1 MNLRKSKELIGGK
14 LKMSQKT
21 QEMISLDCVELNNQL
36 VNDLCLEDV
45 QVDLN
50 EIDMSLKPQDLL
62 MMDATNLLILDD
74 TKYFS
79 EELLEIIRDSKV
91 IDFEERQAA
100 RKAISLEAKLAK
112 IQHDVITVLN
122 KPLNEM
128 FDEFANIIIE
138 KIA

>member
-1 MNLRKSKELIGGK
+1 
-14 LKMSQKT
+14 MSQKT

-50 EIDMSLKPQDLL
+50 EIDMSLKSQDLL

-79 EELLEIIRDSKV
+79 EELLEMIRSSKV

>member
-1 MNLRKSKELIGGK
+1 
-14 LKMSQKT
+14 MSQKT

-36 VNDLCLEDV
+36 VKDLCLEDV

-50 EIDMSLKPQDLL
+50 EIDMSLKSQDLL

-79 EELLEIIRDSKV
+79 EELLEMIRSSKV
-91 IDFEERQAA
+91 VDFEERQAA

>member
-50 EIDMSLKPQDLL
+50 EIDMSLKSQDLL

-79 EELLEIIRDSKV
+79 EELLEMIRSSKV

>member
-1 MNLRKSKELIGGK
+1 MSKNAVEKID
-14 LKMSQKT
+14 
-21 QEMISLDCVELNNQL
+21 LDCVELNNQL
-36 VNDLCLEDV
+36 VNDLYLEDV

-50 EIDMSLKPQDLL
+50 EIDMSLKTQDLL
-62 MMDATNLLILDD
+62 MIDATNLLILDD

-79 EELLEIIRDSKV
+79 EELLEMIRSSKIIN
-91 IDFEERQAA
+91 FEERQAV

>member
-1 MNLRKSKELIGGK
+1 
-14 LKMSQKT
+14 MSQKT

-36 VNDLCLEDV
+36 VNDLCLEEV

-79 EELLEIIRDSKV
+79 EELLEMIRSSKV

>member
-1 MNLRKSKELIGGK
+1 
-14 LKMSQKT
+14 MSQKT

-50 EIDMSLKPQDLL
+50 EIDMSLKSQDLL

-91 IDFEERQAA
+91 IYFEERQAA

>member
-1 MNLRKSKELIGGK
+1 
-14 LKMSQKT
+14 MSQKT

>member
-1 MNLRKSKELIGGK
+1 
-14 LKMSQKT
+14 
-21 QEMISLDCVELNNQL
+21 MIRS
-36 VNDLCLEDV
+36 
-45 QVDLN
+45 
-50 EIDMSLKPQDLL
+50 
-62 MMDATNLLILDD
+62 
-74 TKYFS
+74 
-79 EELLEIIRDSKV
+79 SKV

>member
-1 MNLRKSKELIGGK
+1 MSKNAVEKID
-14 LKMSQKT
+14 
-21 QEMISLDCVELNNQL
+21 LDCVELNNQL
-36 VNDLCLEDV
+36 VNDLYLEDV

-50 EIDMSLKPQDLL
+50 EIDMSLKTQDLL
-62 MMDATNLLILDD
+62 MIDATNLLILDD

-79 EELLEIIRDSKV
+79 EELLEMIRSSKIIN
-91 IDFEERQAA
+91 FEERQAA